1 MRSFRKRFPIYE
13 QGVHGGRVFK
23 TLGALKHHRKIRQ
36 EKKMKTL
43 SFFIFALSLA
53 WNMGAAG
60 EQFPVGHPDQGLPR
74 SQFVPTPYHEDPNHP
89 LNRVFRTSFLATVVP
104 AEVGMALPREHG
116 DPAEFFRKPWY
127 FVVRPGTPADRKLFG
142 GDARL
147 LSREG
152 FASDEAAAFAKAL
165 AEVGREGAQI
175 LKKRP
180 ELAVLF
186 QHDLLR
192 MAQRLMES
200 GRNPELLRPIGEA
213 VKRVALTSAQLSQL
227 TSTYEIGL
235 KSGSLDSAL
244 PPDLLRVD
252 PPISGPYLE
261 LLRNSTRVFNAS
273 RTLAWSRVF
282 VSWPSTREGLMGFLS
297 ACGKGGSVE
306 VPTGASSVLV
316 QGVVAADDQGRPHT
330 TPLVFD
336 VRVKW
341 LANRDPISV
350 QNRTTSRDGI
360 QIRAFE
366 LRRASLRQGAHDRLF
381 RLLHDD
387 DQALF
392 RDYGTLKHTTLA
404 AQCTLC
410 HRLHG
415 VSDAYLGGFITLG
428 PSARP
433 RPPATGLERLH
444 QAEREASQF
453 LANLRKATRD

>member
-1 MRSFRKRFPIYE
+1 
-13 QGVHGGRVFK
+13 
-23 TLGALKHHRKIRQ
+23 
-36 EKKMKTL
+36 MKTL
-43 SFFIFALSLA
+43 SIFIFGLALA
-53 WNMGAAG
+53 WNAGAAE
-60 EQFPVGHPDQGLPR
+60 EQFPLGHPDQGLPR
-74 SQFVPTPYHEDPNHP
+74 PEFVPAPYHEDPNHA
-89 LNRVFRTSFLATVVP
+89 LNRVFRASFLATIAP
-104 AEVGMALPREHG
+104 AEVGLALPREHG

-127 FVVRPGTPADRKLFG
+127 FAVRPGTPADRKLFG

-152 FASDEAAAFAKAL
+152 FAPDEAASFARGL
-165 AEVGREGAQI
+165 AEVDGEGART

-180 ELAVLF
+180 ELAVLL

-192 MAQRLMES
+192 VAQRLMET
-200 GRNPELLRPIGEA
+200 GRNPEILRPIGEA
-213 VKRVALTSAQLSQL
+213 IKRVALTSAQLSQL
-227 TSTYEIGL
+227 PSTYEIGL

-244 PPDLLRVD
+244 PPDLLRVN
-252 PPISGPYLE
+252 PPVNGTHLE
-261 LLRNSTRVFNAS
+261 LLRDSTRVFDAS

-282 VSWPSTREGLMGFLS
+282 ISWPSTREGLRGFLS
-297 ACGKGGSVE
+297 AHGKGGNVE
-306 VPTGASSVLV
+306 VPTGVKSVLV
-316 QGVVAADDQGRPHT
+316 QGVVAVDDHGRPQA
-330 TPLVFD
+330 TPLAFD
-336 VRVKW
+336 VRVKR
-341 LANRDPISV
+341 LANRAPMSV

-360 QIRAFE
+360 QIRAYE

-392 RDYGTLKHTTLA
+392 TDYGTQKHTTLA

-433 RPPATGLERLH
+433 RPAATGSERLRL
-444 QAEREASQF
+444 AEREASQF
-453 LANLRKATRD
+453 LANLRKATKD

>member
-1 MRSFRKRFPIYE
+1 M
-13 QGVHGGRVFK
+13 
-23 TLGALKHHRKIRQ
+23 
-36 EKKMKTL
+36 KMKPL
-43 SFFIFALSLA
+43 FFFIFALALA
-53 WNMGAAG
+53 WNAVAA
-60 EQFPVGHPDQGLPR
+60 EEFFPVGHPDQGLPR
-74 SQFVPTPYHEDPNHP
+74 PEFVPAPYHEDPNHP
-89 LNRVFRTSFLATVVP
+89 VNRVFRASFLGTVVP
-104 AEVGMALPREHG
+104 AEVGLALPREHG

-127 FVVRPGTPADRKLFG
+127 FAVRPGMPADRKLYG
-142 GDARL
+142 GDTRL

-152 FASDEAAAFAKAL
+152 FGRDEAESFARAL
-165 AEVGREGAQI
+165 AEVDGEAVLT

-180 ELAVLF
+180 ELAAFF

-192 MAQRLMES
+192 LAQRLMET
-200 GRNPELLRPIGEA
+200 GLNPELLRSIGSA
-213 VKRVALTSAQLSQL
+213 VKRVALTSAQFSQL
-227 TSTYEIGL
+227 LSTYELGL
-235 KSGSLDSAL
+235 KHGSLDSAL

-252 PPISGPYLE
+252 PSASGPYLE
-261 LLRNSTRVFNAS
+261 LLRNSTRVFDAS

-282 VSWPSTREGLMGFLS
+282 IAWPTAHEGLTNFLS
-297 ACGKGGSVE
+297 ADMKSIRVE
-306 VPTGASSVLV
+306 VPTGAISVLV
-316 QGVVAADDQGRPHT
+316 QGVIAVDDQGRPHA

-341 LANRDPISV
+341 LANRDPMSV

-360 QIRAFE
+360 QIRAYE

-392 RDYGTLKHTTLA
+392 TDYGTLKHTTLA

-433 RPPATGLERLH
+433 RRATTGSERLRL
-444 QAEREASQF
+444 AEREASQF
-453 LANLRKATRD
+453 LTILGQAVKD

>member
-1 MRSFRKRFPIYE
+1 
-13 QGVHGGRVFK
+13 
-23 TLGALKHHRKIRQ
+23 
-36 EKKMKTL
+36 MKTL
-43 SFFIFALSLA
+43 SFFIFAFALA
-53 WNMGAAG
+53 LNVGAVE

-74 SQFVPTPYHEDPNHP
+74 PEFVPNPYHEDPNHA
-89 LNRVFRTSFLATVVP
+89 LNRGFRASFLATVAP
-104 AEVGMALPREHG
+104 AEVGLALPREHG

-127 FVVRPGTPADRKLFG
+127 FAVRPGTPADRKLFG

-152 FASDEAAAFAKAL
+152 FAPDEAASFAQAL
-165 AEVGREGAQI
+165 AGVDGEGART

-192 MAQRLMES
+192 VAQRLMEA
-200 GRNPELLRPIGEA
+200 GRNPELLRPIWEA
-213 VKRVALTSAQLSQL
+213 VKRAALTPTQLSQL
-227 TSTYEIGL
+227 ISTYELGL
-235 KSGSLDSAL
+235 KSGSLASTL

-252 PPISGPYLE
+252 PPVNGTYLE
-261 LLRNSTRVFNAS
+261 LLRNSTQVFDAS

-282 VSWPSTREGLMGFLS
+282 VAWPTAREGLMGFLP
-297 ACGKGGSVE
+297 AHGKGGSVE
-306 VPTGASSVLV
+306 VPTGTFSVLV
-316 QGVVAADDQGRPHT
+316 QGVIGVDEQGRPHA

-341 LANRDPISV
+341 LANRDPMSV

-360 QIRAFE
+360 QIRAYE
-366 LRRASLRQGAHDRLF
+366 LRRASLRQNAYDRLF

-392 RDYGTLKHTTLA
+392 RDYGTRKHTTLA

-428 PSARP
+428 PSAQP
-433 RPPATGLERLH
+433 RPAATGSERLRL
-444 QAEREASQF
+444 AEREASQF
-453 LANLRKATRD
+453 LANLRKATKD